1 MQTRSQTMSCRV
13 HVVEPKPPV
22 AHEKYLSLY
31 IKWNDQNNE
40 NKKLKEE
47 LERMKRWI
55 DRPLKDNEKL
65 KEEIAHKNNKF
76 CEWIEENRDLK
87 EENDKLQEENKELW
101 LDNESLG
108 LQDKEL
114 QEKIAELQEE
124 IAELKVQV
132 FHNTT
137 KDEIKEIYRVSLN
150 LKEENEKLKENK
162 YDKFKCSKCQGHH
175 TGCSNPTCDSCVKDI
190 TKENE
195 KLKEENKGLWLQ
207 GYIEGAKSCLVEAEK
222 NDKLQE
228 TIKKLNSDLVKC
240 SRFLKDAEK
249 FTEKFKNQFIK
260 EREENEKLLKDYKQ
274 LNSDWAKKR
283 DEDGDEYRITIN
295 ELKEKLNVLET
306 QEEEI
311 KTQEEEIKKLTEE
324 SDKHEAIIVQ
334 EKRISFW
341 RMCESYNGFQKNTNL
356 CDPDWL
362 EEMKAQIWD
371 RKDEINDEGDLYEG
385 YKEWIGYGWEEEEDS
400 D

>member
-1 MQTRSQTMSCRV
+1 MQTRSQT
-13 HVVEPKPPV
+13 
-22 AHEKYLSLY
+22 
-31 IKWNDQNNE
+31 
-40 NKKLKEE
+40 
-47 LERMKRWI
+47 
-55 DRPLKDNEKL
+55 
-65 KEEIAHKNNKF
+65 
-76 CEWIEENRDLK
+76 LK
-87 EENDKLQEENKELW
+87 EENDKLKEENKELW

-114 QEKIAELQEE
+114 QEEMK
-124 IAELKVQV
+124 
-132 FHNTT
+132 
-137 KDEIKEIYRVSLN
+137 
-150 LKEENEKLKENK
+150 KLKENK

-195 KLKEENKGLWLQ
+195 KLKEENMGLWLQ
-207 GYIEGAKSCLVEAEK
+207 GYIEGAKSFLVEVEK

-228 TIKKLNSDLVKC
+228 ENKKLNSDLVKC

-295 ELKEKLNVLET
+295 EL
-306 QEEEI
+306 
-311 KTQEEEIKKLTEE
+311 TEE
-324 SDKHEAIIVQ
+324 SDKLEAIIVQ
-334 EKRISFW
+334 EKRNSFW
-341 RMCESYNGFQKNTNL
+341 RMCESYNGFNKNTNL

-362 EEMKAQIWD
+362 EEMRVEIED
-371 RKDEINDEGDLYEG
+371 RKDEIDDEGDLFEG
-385 YKEWIGYGWEEEEDS
+385 YKEWIGYEEEEEEDS